1 MKRIKLLIIL
11 VVLIS
16 HFKSIS
22 QSVWTVEPMLHYNFG
37 GKKRHFSF
45 AFEIAYWNFTLFV
58 LMTRGESF
66 FVGKMET
73 LIPLN

>member
-1 MKRIKLLIIL
+1 MKRIKLLTIL

-22 QSVWTVEPMLHYNFG
+22 QSVWTAGPMLHYSFG
-37 GKKRHFSF
+37 GEKRHFSF
-45 AFEIAYWNFTLFV
+45 AFEVAYWNFTLFV
-58 LMTRGESF
+58 LMTSGESF

-73 LIPLN
+73 LITLN